1 MVEATGKDNMIKC
14 SLCGAVFEPDGNTCG
29 GCALRKDCKLICCP
43 NCGFETP
50 EESKLIAWFKEHKK
64 RKGRE

>member
-1 MVEATGKDNMIKC
+1 MVETAGNDNMIKC

-43 NCGFETP
+43 NCGFEIP
-50 EESKLIAWFKEHKK
+50 EESKLITWFKEYKK
-64 RKGRE
+64 RKGSE